1 MVSLRILTTV
11 LLCSNTAVGYAQSLV
26 NEVVSSAGSYSSS
39 ASGSLSQTSGE
50 AVVATLQDG
59 QSMLTQGF
67 QQPFTITVGVQTPEQ
82 LGSVQVYPNPVAD
95 QLNIDLSEEWSGST
109 IELFDAAAKLV
120 FTSKSN
126 VGLCRLQF
134 AGLADG
140 LYELRIISKTEKDC
154 FTSKINHI
162 Q

>member
-1 MVSLRILTTV
+1 MSSKLIFPIVFLLVSAA
-11 LLCSNTAVGYAQSLV
+11 SGYSQSLS
-26 NEVVSSAGSYSSS
+26 NQVVASSGNYSSS

-67 QQPFTITVGVQTPEQ
+67 QQPFTITVGVQTVEQ
-82 LGSVQVYPNPVAD
+82 VGSVQVYPNPVTD
-95 QLNIDLSEEWSGST
+95 QLNIDLSEEWAGST
-109 IELFDAAAKLV
+109 IQLFGAAAKLV

-126 VGLCRLQF
+126 TGLCKLQF
-134 AGLADG
+134 TGLAAG
-140 LYELRIISKTEKDC
+140 LYELQIIDKSRTNR
-154 FTSKINHI
+154 FTSTINHL